1 MKSGQGH
8 GSAKKKFAAGRGA
21 GIVTGIVLVAVLM
34 PFPLAAAVDR
44 TEGIERAGIATIRD
58 VFSMTA
64 AMQFL
69 VAQARDTEPPK
80 IPQAA
85 PGDAPRKPAADA
97 APAPNDASQGW
108 GPTELGVG
116 DRIQDWLA
124 RANREF
130 QTTIIR
136 RLSTP
141 PSGGVN
147 NDEIARKLEE
157 VKKQEP
163 LAAAAK
169 RADDER
175 KAAEAERAKQA
186 QAEQAKQAQLAEQAQ
201 RQAAEAKRLQEAREA
216 ADKAAQKA
224 AEEASRKAAAEDA
237 HKTAE
242 QAKIP
247 QQQQQ
252 PPPAPQ
258 AAAKPED
265 SARLA
270 QEMRQERARLEA
282 EANDIEAQRKAA
294 EAKRSADERAQDEA
308 RVAEDRRRAAAA
320 DSDKNR
326 TRKIVLST
334 EPIPRADRRSVDAV
348 RQPPPEVRGVYRAPT
363 NVSAAGPVVRRWIWR
378 AGNSRCSRA
387 GRRVMLPGRYTVRAG
402 DSLWRISRRHYHS
415 GLLYAKIYRA
425 NRSVLRN
432 PDLIY
437 PCQSIFVPRRH

>member
-8 GSAKKKFAAGRGA
+8 GPAKKKFVAGWGA

-44 TEGIERAGIATIRD
+44 TEGLERAGTVTVRD

-69 VAQARDTEPPK
+69 VAQARDTEPQK

-85 PGDAPRKPAADA
+85 PGEAPRKPAAGA

-141 PSGGVN
+141 PPGGVN
-147 NDEIARKLEE
+147 DDEIARKLEE
-157 VKKQEP
+157 VKKQEA

-169 RADDER
+169 RAEDER

-186 QAEQAKQAQLAEQAQ
+186 HAEQAKQTKLAKEHRTAGCGSQAPPGSARSEPTRPHERLPKKPQ
-201 RQAAEAKRLQEAREA
+201 QKLPQKTLKKR
-216 ADKAAQKA
+216 KI
-224 AEEASRKAAAEDA
+224 AAA
-237 HKTAE
+237 
-242 QAKIP
+242 
-247 QQQQQ
+247 
-252 PPPAPQ
+252 PPPRTAT
-258 AAAKPED
+258 K
-265 SARLA
+265 
-270 QEMRQERARLEA
+270 
-282 EANDIEAQRKAA
+282 IELGKSSSR
-294 EAKRSADERAQDEA
+294 RSRSRD
-308 RVAEDRRRAAAA
+308 
-320 DSDKNR
+320 
-326 TRKIVLST
+326 
-334 EPIPRADRRSVDAV
+334 ADRRSVDAV
-348 RQPPPEVRGVYRAPT
+348 RQPAPEVRGVYRAPT

-378 AGNSRCSRA
+378 AGNSRCSHA

-425 NRSVLRN
+425 NRSVFRN

>member
-1 MKSGQGH
+1 
-8 GSAKKKFAAGRGA
+8 
-21 GIVTGIVLVAVLM
+21 
-34 PFPLAAAVDR
+34 
-44 TEGIERAGIATIRD
+44 
-58 VFSMTA
+58 
-64 AMQFL
+64 
-69 VAQARDTEPPK
+69 
-80 IPQAA
+80 
-85 PGDAPRKPAADA
+85 
-97 APAPNDASQGW
+97 
-108 GPTELGVG
+108 
-116 DRIQDWLA
+116 
-124 RANREF
+124 
-130 QTTIIR
+130 
-136 RLSTP
+136 
-141 PSGGVN
+141 
-147 NDEIARKLEE
+147 
-157 VKKQEP
+157 
-163 LAAAAK
+163 
-169 RADDER
+169 
-175 KAAEAERAKQA
+175 
-186 QAEQAKQAQLAEQAQ
+186 LAEQAQ

-224 AEEASRKAAAEDA
+224 AEEASRKAAAENA

-242 QAKIP
+242 QANIP

-258 AAAKPED
+258 PAAKPED

-270 QEMRQERARLEA
+270 EEMRQERARLEA

-348 RQPPPEVRGVYRAPT
+348 RQPPPELRGVYRAPT